1 MSEEVQETN
10 DGTWSGLRKT
20 IIGTLGTVVAGGGT
34 WLGVT
39 LFGGGHDEPAEET
52 KTEQP
57 AAQPVINLNVQQ
69 NQENKQKVENGGG
82 NDEPTEETKTEQPA
96 AQPVINLN
104 VQQNQENKQKTEN
117 NNGGGVVRERIIERP
132 AQQPASQ
139 PEKPKKVE
147 EESW

>member
-1 MSEEVQETN
+1 MSEEQEN

-20 IIGTLGTVVAGGGT
+20 IIGTISTVIAGGGT

-52 KTEQP
+52 KTEQSTP
-57 AAQPVINLNVQQ
+57 NSQPVIVNVQQ
-69 NQENKQKVENGGG
+69 NQDNKQKVENG
-82 NDEPTEETKTEQPA
+82 N
-96 AQPVINLN
+96 
-104 VQQNQENKQKTEN
+104 
-117 NNGGGVVRERIIERP
+117 GGVVRERIIERP
-132 AQQPASQ
+132 AQQPQTQ

>member
-1 MSEEVQETN
+1 MSEEAQETN
-10 DGTWSGLRKT
+10 DGTWSGLKKT
-20 IIGTLGTVVAGGGT
+20 IVGTLTTVIAGGGT

-39 LFGGGHDEPAEET
+39 LFGSHEEPKEET

-57 AAQPVINLNVQQ
+57 AS
-69 NQENKQKVENGGG
+69 
-82 NDEPTEETKTEQPA
+82 
-96 AQPVINLN
+96 QPVINLN

-132 AQQPASQ
+132 AQQPQVQ

>member
-1 MSEEVQETN
+1 MSEEQEN

-20 IIGTLGTVVAGGGT
+20 IVGTLSTVIAGGGT

-39 LFGGGHDEPAEET
+39 LYGGGHDEPAEET
-52 KTEQP
+52 KTEQVAP
-57 AAQPVINLNVQQ
+57 AAAPVVVNVQQ

-82 NDEPTEETKTEQPA
+82 THVIERVIEKPA
-96 AQPVINLN
+96 A
-104 VQQNQENKQKTEN
+104 
-117 NNGGGVVRERIIERP
+117 
-132 AQQPASQ
+132 Q

>member
-1 MSEEVQETN
+1 MN

-20 IIGTLGTVVAGGGT
+20 IVGTLGTVVAGGGT

-39 LFGGGHDEPAEET
+39 LFGGGNEEPKEET
-52 KTEQP
+52 KTEQAAP
-57 AAQPVINLNVQQ
+57 APVVVNVQQ

-82 NDEPTEETKTEQPA
+82 
-96 AQPVINLN
+96 VI
-104 VQQNQENKQKTEN
+104 
-117 NNGGGVVRERIIERP
+117 RERIIERP
-132 AQQPASQ
+132 AQQVQAQ

>member
-1 MSEEVQETN
+1 MSEETN
-10 DGTWSGLRKT
+10 VTESEGTWSGLKKT
-20 IIGTLGTVVAGGGT
+20 IIGTLTTVIAGGGV
-34 WLGVT
+34 WVST
-39 LFGGGHDEPAEET
+39 LIFGGGDEPAEET

-57 AAQPVINLNVQQ
+57 AS
-69 NQENKQKVENGGG
+69 
-82 NDEPTEETKTEQPA
+82 
-96 AQPVINLN
+96 QPVINLN

-132 AQQPASQ
+132 AQQPQAQ

>member
-39 LFGGGHDEPAEET
+39 LFGGGNDEPAEET
-52 KTEQP
+52 KTEQVVP
-57 AAQPVINLNVQQ
+57 APAPVVVNVQQ

-82 NDEPTEETKTEQPA
+82 THVIERVVEKPA
-96 AQPVINLN
+96 A
-104 VQQNQENKQKTEN
+104 
-117 NNGGGVVRERIIERP
+117 
-132 AQQPASQ
+132 Q

-147 EESW
+147 EDSW

>member
-1 MSEEVQETN
+1 MSEETQETN

-20 IIGTLGTVVAGGGT
+20 IVGTLSTVIAGGGT

-39 LFGGGHDEPAEET
+39 LFGGGNDEPAEET
-52 KTEQP
+52 KTEQAAP
-57 AAQPVINLNVQQ
+57 AGQPVINLNVQQ

-82 NDEPTEETKTEQPA
+82 THVIERVVEKPA
-96 AQPVINLN
+96 A
-104 VQQNQENKQKTEN
+104 
-117 NNGGGVVRERIIERP
+117 
-132 AQQPASQ
+132 Q

>member
-1 MSEEVQETN
+1 MSEEQEN

-39 LFGGGHDEPAEET
+39 LFGGGNDEPAEET
-52 KTEQP
+52 KTEQAAP
-57 AAQPVINLNVQQ
+57 AAPVVVNVQQ

-82 NDEPTEETKTEQPA
+82 TH
-96 AQPVINLN
+96 V
-104 VQQNQENKQKTEN
+104 
-117 NNGGGVVRERIIERP
+117 IERVVEKP
-132 AQQPASQ
+132 ATQ

>member
-1 MSEEVQETN
+1 MSEEQEN

-39 LFGGGHDEPAEET
+39 LFGGGDEEPAEET
-52 KTEQP
+52 KTEQAAP
-57 AAQPVINLNVQQ
+57 ATAPVVVNVQQ

-82 NDEPTEETKTEQPA
+82 TH
-96 AQPVINLN
+96 V
-104 VQQNQENKQKTEN
+104 
-117 NNGGGVVRERIIERP
+117 IERVVEKP
-132 AQQPASQ
+132 VAQ

-147 EESW
+147 EDSW